1 MANKFVAD
9 PTALRQKGND
19 IIGKAGEFR
28 SNTNKIYSTVQEM
41 INSNYLD
48 PAASAIA
55 HEIES
60 YQEDLSKMAQV
71 IEEYGNF
78 CVSASGAV
86 IKNQDYIISSI
97 N

>member
-1 MANKFVAD
+1 
-9 PTALRQKGND
+9 
-19 IIGKAGEFR
+19 
-28 SNTNKIYSTVQEM
+28 M

-86 IKNQDYIISSI
+86 IKNQDDIISSI